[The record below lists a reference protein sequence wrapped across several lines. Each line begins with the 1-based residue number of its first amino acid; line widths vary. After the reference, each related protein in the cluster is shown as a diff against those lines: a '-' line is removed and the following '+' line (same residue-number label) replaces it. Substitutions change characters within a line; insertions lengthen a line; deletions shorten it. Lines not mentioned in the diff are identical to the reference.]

1 MKAKKQNK
9 TKQKKPACLL
19 YTTFFF
25 LKKAITEVYQLKET
39 LIPPH
44 DQGEHGA

>member
-9 TKQKKPACLL
+9 QTKKTCLL
-19 YTTFFF
+19 IIYHIKKKK
-25 LKKAITEVYQLKET
+25 KKAITEVYQLKET

>member
-1 MKAKKQNK
+1 MKAKKK
-9 TKQKKPACLL
+9 KKPACLL
-19 YTTFFF
+19 YTTFKK
-25 LKKAITEVYQLKET
+25 KKAITEVYQLKET